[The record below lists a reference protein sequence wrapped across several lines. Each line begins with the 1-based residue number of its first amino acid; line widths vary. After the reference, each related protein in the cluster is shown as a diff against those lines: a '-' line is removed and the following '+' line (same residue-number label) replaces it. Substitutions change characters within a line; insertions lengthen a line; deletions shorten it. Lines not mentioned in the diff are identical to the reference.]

1 MSDHAPPPSVPDG
14 SEKTIA
20 TVFGEIVWLMSRSSA
35 HRSIAVGDLE
45 HLVMAPIL
53 LRQIRV
59 FYDGDQPAAAVLY
72 ARVSEVIA
80 ARLEAGATTA
90 ELSLDD
96 WRSGDTVRVMQVIAP
111 LGGAEI
117 YASETL
123 TVLGDAPAPH

>member
-1 MSDHAPPPSVPDG
+1 MSDHASPHAVPDG

-35 HRSIAVGDLE
+35 HRSIPVGDLE

-72 ARVSEVIA
+72 ARVSEAVA

-96 WRSGDTVRVMQVIAP
+96 WHSGDTVRVMQVIAP

-117 YASETL
+117 YAHETL
-123 TVLGDAPAPH
+123 AVLGDAPAPH